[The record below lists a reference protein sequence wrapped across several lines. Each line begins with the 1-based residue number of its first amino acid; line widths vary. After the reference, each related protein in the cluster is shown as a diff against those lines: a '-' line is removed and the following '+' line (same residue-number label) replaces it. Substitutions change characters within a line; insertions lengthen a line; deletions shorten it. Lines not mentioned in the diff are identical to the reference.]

1 MSDMSK
7 AERIDA
13 LRESIRHGDYT
24 VAAMKERRAK
34 GWQAAQQLLRAQRRE
49 LHTLETQGGIA

>member
-1 MSDMSK
+1 MTR

-49 LHTLETQGGIA
+49 LDTLEAEGGIA

>member
-1 MSDMSK
+1 MTR
-7 AERIDA
+7 AEHIDA

-49 LHTLETQGGIA
+49 LHGLETQEGIA

>member
-1 MSDMSK
+1 MSR
-7 AERIDA
+7 AEQIDA

-34 GWQAAQQLLRAQRRE
+34 GWRDAAHLLRAQRQE
-49 LHTLETQGGIA
+49 LAALEAEGGGA

>member
-1 MSDMSK
+1 MTR
-7 AERIDA
+7 AEHIDA

-34 GWQAAQQLLRAQRRE
+34 GWQAAQQLLREQRR
-49 LHTLETQGGIA
+49 TLRQLEREEVGGWA